1 MKLVIHNNARVWGGN
16 EKWMLTLARGLAARG
31 HQVVVCCRR
40 GGEVARRVAEAGVRV
55 SDVRPGAALDL
66 PRVLRFA
73 RWLRRERP
81 DAVLLTSWKGGAW
94 GAWAARRA
102 GVPRVAVRLGI
113 VRVPGR
119 WDAVRWFRRR
129 VDVLIVNALEIAE
142 AWHRHAAW
150 FPRDR
155 IHVVLNGIDGGGVDR
170 QAAARRLR
178 DRIGA
183 DAGTLLVGAAGHV
196 AHRKGFDVLLDAF
209 ARAGLADA
217 RVVIVGDGPE
227 LPRLRA
233 RARDLGIAERVHWLG
248 RRDDVADVLAGCGAF
263 VLSSRNEGMANVML
277 EAMAAGTPV
286 IASDISGVRTA
297 LRADAD
303 GAAAGWI
310 VPPENADALAAALRE
325 VAALTADDPAAL
337 QARAGA
343 ALARV
348 RERFGVERMVA
359 EVEAVLLGRVGG
371 RDDAAG
377 AGEGRRTSAP
387 ALRSG

>member
-31 HQVVVCCRR
+31 HDVVVCCRR
-40 GGEVARRVAEAGVRV
+40 GGEVARRAAAAGVRV
-55 SDVRPGAALDL
+55 SPMRPGAALDL

-73 RWLRRERP
+73 RWLGRERP

-113 VRVPGR
+113 LRVPRR

-129 VDVLIVNALEIAE
+129 VDALIVNAPEIAQ
-142 AWHRHAAW
+142 AWHRGAAW
-150 FPRDR
+150 FPPGR
-155 IHVVLNGIDGGGVDR
+155 IHVVLNGIDGGEVDR
-170 QAAARRLR
+170 AAAAHRLR
-178 DRIGA
+178 DEVA
-183 DAGTLLVGAAGHV
+183 AEAGTLLIGAAGH
-196 AHRKGFDVLLDAF
+196 ATHRKGFDVLLDAF

-227 LPRLRA
+227 LPRLRE
-233 RARDLGIAERVHWLG
+233 RARELGIAQRVHWLG
-248 RRDDVADVLAGCGAF
+248 RRDDVVDVVAGCDVF

-297 LRADAD
+297 VGEDAD
-303 GAAAGWI
+303 GASAGWM
-310 VPPENADALAAALRE
+310 VPAEDADALAAAMRE
-325 VAALTADDPAAL
+325 VAALIAGDPPAVQARMDAAL
-337 QARAGA
+337 S
-343 ALARV
+343 RV
-348 RERFGVERMVA
+348 RQRFGVERMVD
-359 EVEAVLLGRVGG
+359 EVEAVLFGR
-371 RDDAAG
+371 AADREG
-377 AGEGRRTSAP
+377 WAGEGARIP
-387 ALRSG
+387 AESTRSD